1 LKRRQVEQDKTVRLL
16 EDKIHSLTQSMERN
30 SEASNVAIRALQQQ
44 LDTERDERVAF
55 EDSMMRL
62 VEEQLSKVHMGIEA
76 HPNVSSE
83 H

>member
-1 LKRRQVEQDKTVRLL
+1 
-16 EDKIHSLTQSMERN
+16 MERN
-30 SEASNVAIRALQQQ
+30 SEASSVAIRALQQQ

-83 H
+83 HWLPTNNNEDLVERQVF